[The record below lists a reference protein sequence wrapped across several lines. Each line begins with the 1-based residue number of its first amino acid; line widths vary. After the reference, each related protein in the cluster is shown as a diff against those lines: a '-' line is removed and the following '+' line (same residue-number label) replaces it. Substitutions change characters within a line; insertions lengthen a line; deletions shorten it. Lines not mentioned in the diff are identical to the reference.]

1 MPIDIAQL
9 QLQPNGTIALAR
21 QLYQLLHQQIM
32 QGQLTYHERLP
43 ATRQLAATLNI
54 SRGVVVEAYDMLK
67 LDAIVAGFGKG
78 GTRVCVPS
86 TQSPPPDQ
94 SKKSHATPPKIALST
109 RGQRIA
115 NSRNYPNRSQTRE
128 FPLTPSMPDFRLFP
142 LKQWQRVAAMA
153 LNSSPKWYHR
163 DGGLPLLKQQLC
175 TFLAQYRGI
184 TNVQPQQVII
194 TTGSQGAQS
203 LLATLLCNSGDIALV
218 ESPCWTGTVSALKQA
233 GLDIIT
239 SPLDNQGMQVP
250 VNIRHKKQQPKIVI
264 TSAAIQFP
272 TGITMTPARRQALV
286 QATQAWQSWL
296 IEDDYAAEYSYNHH
310 PPPSILATS
319 RAAHIIHIG
328 TMSKLLMPALRMGWL
343 VVPPA
348 LISPIVSAMNT
359 LGLQASYL
367 QQQQLGLFMQYGYL
381 STHLAH
387 CRAVYNFRRK
397 RACDYLQ
404 RYAKGYFSITDS
416 ISGMNISLRLDDRFS
431 DLDSRQLS
439 EHFKQHELGI
449 SVYRFQDC
457 QHLLLGHTLLD
468 DASYAKE
475 LDSFIHAIKT
485 LTA

>member
-1 MPIDIAQL
+1 MPIDLTQL
-9 QLQPNGTIALAR
+9 QLQPNDSIALAR

-86 TQSPPPDQ
+86 SQTPPSEP
-94 SKKSHATPPKIALST
+94 SKKTHETTQKMALST
-109 RGQRIA
+109 RGERIA
-115 NSRNYPNRSQTRE
+115 HSRHYPDRGESSE

-142 LKQWQRVAAMA
+142 LKQWHRVATMA
-153 LNSSPKWYHR
+153 LNSSPKWYQR

-175 TFLAQYRGI
+175 RFLAQYRGI
-184 TNVQPQQVII
+184 TNLQPQQIII

-203 LLATLLCNSGDIALV
+203 LLATLLCNSKDIALV
-218 ESPCWTGTVSALKQA
+218 ESPCWAGTVSAVKQA
-233 GLDIIT
+233 GLQIIT
-239 SPLDNQGMQVP
+239 SPLDDQGMQIP
-250 VNIRHKKQQPKIVI
+250 VNLSHKKQQPKIVI
-264 TSAAIQFP
+264 TSPAIQFP
-272 TGITMTPARRQALV
+272 TGITMTAARRQALV

-328 TMSKLLMPALRMGWL
+328 TLSKLLMPALRMGWL

-348 LISPIVSAMNT
+348 LIAPIVSAMNT

-387 CRAVYNFRRK
+387 SRAVYNFRRK

-404 RYAKGYFSITDS
+404 RYLKGYLTITDS
-416 ISGMNISLRLDDRFS
+416 ISGMNISLRLDERFS
-431 DLDSRQLS
+431 HLDSSQLS
-439 EHFKQHELGI
+439 AYFKQRELGI

-457 QHLLLGHTLLD
+457 HHLLLGHTLLD
-468 DASYAKE
+468 DAVYAKE
-475 LDSFIHAIKT
+475 LDAFMQAIKN
-485 LTA
+485 LAL